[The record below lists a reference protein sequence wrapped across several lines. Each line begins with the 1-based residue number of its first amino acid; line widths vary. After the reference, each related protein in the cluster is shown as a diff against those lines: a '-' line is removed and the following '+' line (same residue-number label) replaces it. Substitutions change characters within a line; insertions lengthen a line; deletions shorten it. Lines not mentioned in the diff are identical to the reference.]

1 MMGNPAEGL
10 FTGIAIVVIFVF
22 ALAISIGV
30 LIGKDIWDNDGFI
43 ESKTIIQPM
52 IKLTTD
58 GKKID
63 TLYVY
68 KIK

>member
-10 FTGIAIVVIFVF
+10 FTGMAIVIIFVF

-30 LIGKDIWDNDGFI
+30 FIGKTIWDDNGYI
-43 ESKTIIQPM
+43 ESKTRIEPM
-52 IKLTTD
+52 TKLTTD
-58 GKKID
+58 GKKVD
-63 TLYVY
+63 TLYIY

>member
-1 MMGNPAEGL
+1 MGNPAEGL
-10 FTGIAIVVIFVF
+10 FTGMTIIILFVF
-22 ALAISIGV
+22 GLSIGIGV
-30 LIGKDIWDNDGFI
+30 FIGKTIWDNDGYI
-43 ESKTIIQPM
+43 ESKAVIQPM

>member
-1 MMGNPAEGL
+1 MNNIGEGI
-10 FTGIAIVVIFVF
+10 FQGVAIIVIFVF
-22 ALAISIGV
+22 VLAISIGIF
-30 LIGKDIWDNDGFI
+30 IGKDIWDNGDFI
-43 ESKTIIQPM
+43 ESKTVIQPM

-58 GKKID
+58 GKKVD

>member
-1 MMGNPAEGL
+1 MNNIGEGI
-10 FTGIAIVVIFVF
+10 FQGVAIGVAIIVIFVF
-22 ALAISIGV
+22 ALGV
-30 LIGKDIWDNDGFI
+30 LIGKNIWDNDGFI
-43 ESKTIIQPM
+43 ESKTVIQPM

-58 GKKID
+58 GKKVD

>member
-1 MMGNPAEGL
+1 MNNIGEGI
-10 FTGIAIVVIFVF
+10 FQGVAIIVIFVF
-22 ALAISIGV
+22 VLAISIGIF
-30 LIGKDIWDNDGFI
+30 IGKDIWDNDGFV
-43 ESKTIIQPM
+43 ESKTVIQPM

-58 GKKID
+58 GKKVD

>member
-10 FTGIAIVVIFVF
+10 FTGMAVIIIFVF
-22 ALAISIGV
+22 GLSIGIGV
-30 LIGKDIWDNDGFI
+30 FIGKTIWDNDGYI
-43 ESKTIIQPM
+43 ESKAVIQPM

-58 GKKID
+58 GKKVD

>member
-1 MMGNPAEGL
+1 MGNPAEGL
-10 FTGIAIVVIFVF
+10 AAALSIIVVFVF
-22 ALAISIGV
+22 VLAIGLGIF
-30 LIGKDIWDNDGFI
+30 LGKTIWDDNGYI
-43 ESKTIIQPM
+43 ESKTIIQPA

>member
-1 MMGNPAEGL
+1 MNNIGEGI
-10 FTGIAIVVIFVF
+10 FQGVAIIVIFVF
-22 ALAISIGV
+22 VLAISIGV
-30 LIGKDIWDNDGFI
+30 LIGKNIWDNDGFI
-43 ESKTIIQPM
+43 ESKTVIQPM

-58 GKKID
+58 GKKVD

>member
-1 MMGNPAEGL
+1 MNNIGEGIFQGVATL
-10 FTGIAIVVIFVF
+10 VIAVFV
-22 ALAISIGV
+22 LAISIGIF
-30 LIGKDIWDNDGFI
+30 IGKNIWDDGDFV
-43 ESKTIIQPM
+43 ESKTVIQPM

-58 GKKID
+58 GKKVD

>member
-1 MMGNPAEGL
+1 MNNIGV
-10 FTGIAIVVIFVF
+10 GIFQGVATLVIFVF
-22 ALAISIGV
+22 VLAISIGV
-30 LIGKDIWDNDGFI
+30 LLGKTIWDNDGFI
-43 ESKTIIQPM
+43 ESKTVIQPM

>member
-10 FTGIAIVVIFVF
+10 FTGMAVIILFVF
-22 ALAISIGV
+22 GLSIGIGV
-30 LIGKDIWDNDGFI
+30 FIGKTIWDNDGYI
-43 ESKTIIQPM
+43 ESKAVIQPM

-58 GKKID
+58 GKKVD

>member
-1 MMGNPAEGL
+1 MVEKAAEGL
-10 FTGIAIVVIFVF
+10 FTAIALLIVFVF
-22 ALAISIGV
+22 TLSIGIGI
-30 LIGKDIWDNDGFI
+30 LIGKTVWDNGGFI
-43 ESKTIIQPM
+43 ESETVIQPM

>member
-1 MMGNPAEGL
+1 MGNPAEGL
-10 FTGIAIVVIFVF
+10 FTALSIIVAFVF
-22 ALAISIGV
+22 VLAIGLGV
-30 LIGKDIWDNDGFI
+30 FLGNAIWDNDGYI

>member
-1 MMGNPAEGL
+1 MGNPAEGL
-10 FTGIAIVVIFVF
+10 FTGMAVIIIFVF
-22 ALAISIGV
+22 GLSIGIGV
-30 LIGKDIWDNDGFI
+30 FIGKTIWDNDGYI
-43 ESKTIIQPM
+43 ESKAVIQPM

-58 GKKID
+58 GKKVD

>member
-1 MMGNPAEGL
+1 MVEKAAEGL
-10 FTGIAIVVIFVF
+10 FAGIALVIVFVF
-22 ALAISIGV
+22 TLSIGIGI
-30 LIGKDIWDNDGFI
+30 LIGKTVWDNGGFI
-43 ESKTIIQPM
+43 ESETVIQPM

>member
-1 MMGNPAEGL
+1 MNNIGEGIFQGVATL
-10 FTGIAIVVIFVF
+10 VIFVF
-22 ALAISIGV
+22 VLAISIGIF
-30 LIGKDIWDNDGFI
+30 IGKDIWDNGDFI
-43 ESKTIIQPM
+43 ESKTVIQPM

-58 GKKID
+58 GKKVD

>member
-1 MMGNPAEGL
+1 MGNPAEGL
-10 FTGIAIVVIFVF
+10 FTGMAVIILFVF
-22 ALAISIGV
+22 GLSIGIGV
-30 LIGKDIWDNDGFI
+30 FIGKTIWDNDGYI
-43 ESKTIIQPM
+43 ESKAVIQPM

-58 GKKID
+58 GKKVD

>member
-1 MMGNPAEGL
+1 MIEKAAESL
-10 FTGIAIVVIFVF
+10 FAGIALLV
-22 ALAISIGV
+22 V
-30 LIGKDIWDNDGFI
+30 LICSLCLCIGIFLGKTIWDTGGFI
-43 ESKTIIQPM
+43 ESKTVIQPM

>member
-1 MMGNPAEGL
+1 MNNIGEGI
-10 FTGIAIVVIFVF
+10 FQGVAIIVIFVF
-22 ALAISIGV
+22 VLAISIGIF
-30 LIGKDIWDNDGFI
+30 IGKDIWDDGGFV
-43 ESKTIIQPM
+43 ESKTVIQPM

-58 GKKID
+58 GKKVD

>member
-10 FTGIAIVVIFVF
+10 FTALSIIVVFVF
-22 ALAISIGV
+22 VLAIGLGV
-30 LIGKDIWDNDGFI
+30 FLGKTIWDDDGYI
-43 ESKTIIQPM
+43 ESKTIIQPA

>member
-10 FTGIAIVVIFVF
+10 FTGMAIVVVFVF
-22 ALAISIGV
+22 VLAIGIGV
-30 LIGKDIWDNDGFI
+30 FIGKTIWDNDGYI
-43 ESKTIIQPM
+43 ESKAVIQPM

-58 GKKID
+58 GKKVD

>member
-1 MMGNPAEGL
+1 MVEKAAEGL
-10 FTGIAIVVIFVF
+10 FTAIALLIVFVF
-22 ALAISIGV
+22 TLSIGIGI
-30 LIGKDIWDNDGFI
+30 LIGKTVWDNGGFI
-43 ESKTIIQPM
+43 ESETVIQPM

-63 TLYVY
+63 TVYVY

>member
-1 MMGNPAEGL
+1 MNNIGEGI
-10 FTGIAIVVIFVF
+10 FKGVAIIVIFVF
-22 ALAISIGV
+22 VLAISIGV
-30 LIGKDIWDNDGFI
+30 LLGKTIWDNGGFI
-43 ESKTIIQPM
+43 ESKTVIQPM

-58 GKKID
+58 GKKVD

>member
-1 MMGNPAEGL
+1 MNNIGEGI
-10 FTGIAIVVIFVF
+10 FQGVAIIVIFVF
-22 ALAISIGV
+22 VLAISIGIF
-30 LIGKDIWDNDGFI
+30 IGKDIWDDGDFV
-43 ESKTIIQPM
+43 ESKTVIQPM

-58 GKKID
+58 GKKVD

>member
-1 MMGNPAEGL
+1 MGNPAEGL
-10 FTGIAIVVIFVF
+10 FTGVAIVIIFVF
-22 ALAISIGV
+22 VLAIGIGV
-30 LIGKDIWDNDGFI
+30 FLGKTIWDNDGYV
-43 ESKTIIQPM
+43 ESKTVIQPM

-58 GKKID
+58 GKKVD

>member
-1 MMGNPAEGL
+1 MNNIGEGIFQGVATL
-10 FTGIAIVVIFVF
+10 VIFVF
-22 ALAISIGV
+22 VLAISIGIF
-30 LIGKDIWDNDGFI
+30 IGKDIWDDGDFV
-43 ESKTIIQPM
+43 ESKTVIQPM

-58 GKKID
+58 GKKVD

>member
-1 MMGNPAEGL
+1 MNNIGEGI
-10 FTGIAIVVIFVF
+10 FQGVAIIVVFVF
-22 ALAISIGV
+22 VLAISIGV
-30 LIGKDIWDNDGFI
+30 LLGKTIWDNGDFI
-43 ESKTIIQPM
+43 ESKTVIQPM

-58 GKKID
+58 GKKVD